1 MAKDNGTEPFP
12 KVVVVGAGSL
22 FFGRQEIWQM
32 VHSPHLQNGT
42 LALVDT
48 DAQRLEQLVTM
59 AKMVKNAQGVDLNIE
74 ASTAWQDSLPGA
86 DFVVLRFARETVKY
100 RGIDCALSEKY
111 GVRMCSGD
119 TIGPGGIFGRCAN
132 FRAFW
137 NALQTWNGSAPRPGL

>member
-1 MAKDNGTEPFP
+1 MAKDNGTDPFP

-59 AKMVKNAQGVDLNIE
+59 AKMVKNAQGRGLE
-74 ASTAWQDSLPGA
+74 HRSLYSMAGFPPRG
-86 DFVVLRFARETVKY
+86 RFR
-100 RGIDCALSEKY
+100 
-111 GVRMCSGD
+111 
-119 TIGPGGIFGRCAN
+119 
-132 FRAFW
+132 
-137 NALQTWNGSAPRPGL
+137 SA